1 MFEHEVLVISNAH
14 NVRLLKKMGLKLGR
28 DFRSVN
34 GAVAKGRPGHLLLK
48 FNDLNVALMFKL
60 RARA

>member
-1 MFEHEVLVISNAH
+1 MFDHEVLVTSNAY
-14 NVRLLKKMGLKLGR
+14 NIRLLKRMGLKLGQ

-34 GAVAKGRPGHLLLK
+34 GAVAKGRPGHLLLM

-60 RARA
+60 RCRA